1 MARHK
6 RFDRPITAIALIAT
20 TAMLAG
26 CSGSNGGSG
35 NGTGVPTTSA
45 APSTVS
51 AALAELPVTSWDSG
65 SLEFGD
71 VAQVGTLNG
80 GAEVSGPIM
89 SYAGVGESALAPFEQ
104 QDVTVLGF
112 DPLKV
117 TAAVTVGQ
125 LPHQA
130 TAVYGSFDAAAVGK
144 KLSAAG
150 FKDKGTADGGELW
163 AIADNDQA
171 TMTNPTGD
179 PQLNVLDV
187 TANRIV
193 YGGSTTEVD
202 SLAGSASTPLSTH
215 AELAAIADCLGSA
228 RAAVI
233 GPAPQVSGTPMI
245 GIGLLADSAADA
257 SEEVC
262 VSAQSATAATAI
274 ESHWIQQIQNGRS
287 QEVDAAWST
296 LLVDPQ
302 ATAASNSPVV
312 ARLTAK
318 PAAGVKVGTLLEA
331 YYGPSTDF
339 RNLLSP

>member
-1 MARHK
+1 MARHGW
-6 RFDRPITAIALIAT
+6 FDKPITAYALIAT
-20 TAMLAG
+20 AAVLAG
-26 CSGSNGGSG
+26 CSASGGGSRS
-35 NGTGVPTTSA
+35 GTGTPSTGA
-45 APSTVS
+45 APMTLS
-51 AALAELPVTSWDSG
+51 AVLAELPVTSWDTG

-89 SYAGVGESALAPFEQ
+89 AYVGVGESALASFEQ
-104 QDVTVLGF
+104 QDVGVLGF

-117 TAAVTVGQ
+117 TVAVTVGQ

-130 TAVYGSFDAAAVGK
+130 TAFYGSFDAAAVGR

-150 FKDKGTADGGELW
+150 FKDKGAADGGELW
-163 AIADNDQA
+163 AIADDDQA

-187 TANRIV
+187 TADRIV
-193 YGGSTTEVD
+193 YGGSTAEVEA
-202 SLAGSASTPLSTH
+202 LAASASTPLSTD
-215 AELAAIADCLGSA
+215 AGLAAIANCLGSA

-233 GPAPQVSGTPMI
+233 GPATVAAGSPMI
-245 GIGLLADSAADA
+245 GIGLLADSGTDA
-257 SEEVC
+257 SEELC
-262 VSAQSATAATAI
+262 VSAQSTTAATAI

-287 QEVDAAWST
+287 RGIDAAWST

-302 ATAASNSPVV
+302 ATTASNSPAV

-318 PAAGVKVGTLLEA
+318 PAAGVKAGTLLQA
-331 YYGPSTDF
+331 YYGSSTDVSS
-339 RNLLSP
+339 LITP